1 MAISFRVLNTKGPF
15 ERKAALV
22 RVLLVEDDALLAD
35 GLIRSLKQADYTVDW
50 TPDGEEAES
59 ILRVLE
65 FDLVILDLTLPN
77 MDGMEILRVLRQ
89 RKVPVPVLIVT
100 ARSEVD
106 NRIKGLDLGADDY
119 LTKPFEM
126 GEFDAR
132 VRALL
137 RRSRADGLK
146 ALSCGALTLDMAARR
161 AYVNDQP
168 LDLPRREFH
177 VLEVLMSRHGRII
190 SKDQIIDSISDFH
203 DELNPSTVEIYI
215 HRIRKNS
222 KRRTLRFEPFA
233 VSGTS

>member
-1 MAISFRVLNTKGPF
+1 M
-15 ERKAALV
+15 
-22 RVLLVEDDALLAD
+22 VEDDALLAD
-35 GLIRSLKQADYTVDW
+35 GMIRSLKQADYTVDW

-65 FDLVILDLTLPN
+65 FDLVILDLMLPKL
-77 MDGMEILRVLRQ
+77 DGLEILRVLRQ

-100 ARSEVD
+100 ALSDVD
-106 NRIKGLDLGADDY
+106 NRVKGLDLGADDY

-161 AYVNDQP
+161 AYLNDQP

-190 SKDQIIDSISDFH
+190 SKDQIIDSISDFS
-203 DELNPSTVEIYI
+203 DEMNPSTVEIYI
-215 HRIRKNS
+215 HRIRK
-222 KRRTLRFEPFA
+222 KLEATDVTIRTVRGIGYIIE
-233 VSGTS
+233 

>member
-1 MAISFRVLNTKGPF
+1 M
-15 ERKAALV
+15 

-35 GLIRSLKQADYTVDW
+35 GMIRSLKQADYTVDW
-50 TPDGEEAES
+50 TADGEEAES
-59 ILRVLE
+59 TLRVLE
-65 FDLVILDLTLPN
+65 FDLVILDLTLPKL
-77 MDGMEILRVLRQ
+77 DGLEILRVLRQ

-100 ARSEVD
+100 ARSDVD
-106 NRIKGLDLGADDY
+106 NRVKGLDLGADDY

-137 RRSRADGLK
+137 RRSRADGLN

-177 VLEVLMSRHGRII
+177 VLEVLMSRHGRIV
-190 SKDQIIDSISDFH
+190 SKDQIIDSISDFS
-203 DELNPSTVEIYI
+203 DEMNPSTVEIYI
-215 HRIRKNS
+215 HRIRKKLETTDVS
-222 KRRTLRFEPFA
+222 IRTVRGVGYILE
-233 VSGTS
+233 

>member
-1 MAISFRVLNTKGPF
+1 
-15 ERKAALV
+15 
-22 RVLLVEDDALLAD
+22 LVEDDALLAD

-50 TPDGEEAES
+50 TADGEEAES
-59 ILRVLE
+59 ILRVSE

-77 MDGMEILRVLRQ
+77 MDGLEILRVLRQ
-89 RKVPVPVLIVT
+89 RNVPVPVLIVT
-100 ARSEVD
+100 ARADVD

-161 AYVNDQP
+161 AYLNDQP

-177 VLEVLMSRHGRII
+177 VLEVLISRHGRII
-190 SKDQIIDSISDFH
+190 SKDQIIDSISDFQ
-203 DELNPSTVEIYI
+203 DEMNPSTVEIYI
-215 HRIRKNS
+215 HRIRK
-222 KRRTLRFEPFA
+222 KLEATDVTIRTVRGVGYILE
-233 VSGTS
+233 

>member
-1 MAISFRVLNTKGPF
+1 
-15 ERKAALV
+15 
-22 RVLLVEDDALLAD
+22 LLAEDDALLAD

-50 TPDGEEAES
+50 TADGEEAES
-59 ILRVLE
+59 ILRVSE

-77 MDGMEILRVLRQ
+77 MDGLEILRVLRQ
-89 RKVPVPVLIVT
+89 RNVPVPVLIVT
-100 ARSEVD
+100 ARSDVD

-146 ALSCGALTLDMAARR
+146 VLSCGALTLDMAARR
-161 AYVNDQP
+161 AYLNDHP

-190 SKDQIIDSISDFH
+190 SKDQIIDSISDFN
-203 DELNPSTVEIYI
+203 DDLNPSTVEIYI
-215 HRIRKNS
+215 HRIRK
-222 KRRTLRFEPFA
+222 KLEATDVTIRTVRGVGYILE
-233 VSGTS
+233 

>member
-1 MAISFRVLNTKGPF
+1 M
-15 ERKAALV
+15 
-22 RVLLVEDDALLAD
+22 VEDDALLAD

-50 TPDGEEAES
+50 IADGEEAES

-77 MDGMEILRVLRQ
+77 MDGLEILRVLRQ

-100 ARSEVD
+100 ARSDVD
-106 NRIKGLDLGADDY
+106 NRVKGLDLGADDY

-190 SKDQIIDSISDFH
+190 SKDQIIDSISDFS
-203 DELNPSTVEIYI
+203 DEMNPSTVEIYI
-215 HRIRKNS
+215 HRIRK
-222 KRRTLRFEPFA
+222 KLEATDVTIRTIRGIGYILE
-233 VSGTS
+233 

>member
-1 MAISFRVLNTKGPF
+1 M
-15 ERKAALV
+15 

-50 TPDGEEAES
+50 IADGEEAES

-77 MDGMEILRVLRQ
+77 MDGLEILRVLRQ
-89 RKVPVPVLIVT
+89 RNVPVPVLIVT
-100 ARSEVD
+100 ARADVD

-190 SKDQIIDSISDFH
+190 SKDQIIDSISDFS
-203 DELNPSTVEIYI
+203 DEMNPSTVEIYI
-215 HRIRKNS
+215 HRIRK
-222 KRRTLRFEPFA
+222 KLEATDVTIRTIRGIGYILE
-233 VSGTS
+233 

>member
-1 MAISFRVLNTKGPF
+1 MRVFL
-15 ERKAALV
+15 A
-22 RVLLVEDDALLAD
+22 EDDALLAD

-50 TPDGEEAES
+50 TADGEEAES

-77 MDGMEILRVLRQ
+77 MDGLEILRVLRQ
-89 RKVPVPVLIVT
+89 RNVPVPVLIVT
-100 ARSEVD
+100 ARSDVD

-146 ALSCGALTLDMAARR
+146 VLSCGALTLDMAARR
-161 AYVNDQP
+161 AYLNDRP

-190 SKDQIIDSISDFH
+190 SKDQIIDSISDFN
-203 DELNPSTVEIYI
+203 DDLNPSTVEIYI
-215 HRIRKNS
+215 HRIRK
-222 KRRTLRFEPFA
+222 KLEATDVTIRTVRGVGYILE
-233 VSGTS
+233 

>member
-1 MAISFRVLNTKGPF
+1 M
-15 ERKAALV
+15 
-22 RVLLVEDDALLAD
+22 VEDDALLAD

-50 TPDGEEAES
+50 TADGEEAES

-65 FDLVILDLTLPN
+65 FDLVILDLTLPH
-77 MDGMEILRVLRQ
+77 MDGLEILRVLRE
-89 RKVPVPVLIVT
+89 RGVPVPVLIVT
-100 ARSEVD
+100 ARSDVD

-146 ALSCGALTLDMAARR
+146 VLSCGALTLDMAARR
-161 AYVNDQP
+161 AYLNDCP
-168 LDLPRREFH
+168 VDLPRREFH

-190 SKDQIIDSISDFH
+190 SKDQIIDSISDFD
-203 DELNPSTVEIYI
+203 DEMNPSTVEIYI
-215 HRIRKNS
+215 HRIRK
-222 KRRTLRFEPFA
+222 KLEATDVTIRTVRGVGYILE
-233 VSGTS
+233 

>member
-1 MAISFRVLNTKGPF
+1 M
-15 ERKAALV
+15 
-22 RVLLVEDDALLAD
+22 VEDDALLAD

-50 TPDGEEAES
+50 TADGEEAEA
-59 ILRVLE
+59 ILRVME

-77 MDGMEILRVLRQ
+77 MDGLEILRVLRE
-89 RKVPVPVLIVT
+89 RNLPVPVLIVT
-100 ARSEVD
+100 ARADVD

-146 ALSCGALTLDMAARR
+146 VLSCGALTLDMAARR
-161 AYVNDQP
+161 AYLNDRP

-177 VLEVLMSRHGRII
+177 VLEVLISRHGRII
-190 SKDQIIDSISDFH
+190 SKDQIIDSISDFD
-203 DELNPSTVEIYI
+203 DEMNPSTVEIYI
-215 HRIRKNS
+215 HRIRK
-222 KRRTLRFEPFA
+222 KLEATDVTIRTVRGVGYILE
-233 VSGTS
+233 

>member
-1 MAISFRVLNTKGPF
+1 M
-15 ERKAALV
+15 

-35 GLIRSLKQADYTVDW
+35 GLMRSLKQADYTADW
-50 TPDGEEAES
+50 TADGEEAET
-59 ILRVLE
+59 ILRIQE

-77 MDGMEILRVLRQ
+77 MDGLEILRVLRQ
-89 RKVPVPVLIVT
+89 RKVLVPILIVT
-100 ARSEVD
+100 ARSDVD

-161 AYVNDQP
+161 AYLNDRP

-177 VLEVLMSRHGRII
+177 VLEVLMSRRWLII
-190 SKDQIIDSISDFH
+190 IKDQIIDSISDFT
-203 DELNPSTVEIYI
+203 DEMNPSTVELYI
-215 HRIRKNS
+215 HRIRK
-222 KRRTLRFEPFA
+222 KLEATDVTIRTVRGVGYILE
-233 VSGTS
+233 

>member
-1 MAISFRVLNTKGPF
+1 M
-15 ERKAALV
+15 
-22 RVLLVEDDALLAD
+22 VEDDALLAD

-50 TPDGEEAES
+50 TADGEEAEA
-59 ILRVLE
+59 ILRVME

-77 MDGMEILRVLRQ
+77 MDGLEILRLLRE
-89 RKVPVPVLIVT
+89 RHVPVPVLIVT
-100 ARSEVD
+100 ARSDVD

-146 ALSCGALTLDMAARR
+146 VLSCGALTLDMAARR
-161 AYVNDQP
+161 AYLSDRP

-177 VLEVLMSRHGRII
+177 VLEVLISRHGRII
-190 SKDQIIDSISDFH
+190 SKDQIIDSISDFD
-203 DELNPSTVEIYI
+203 DEMNPSTVEIYI
-215 HRIRKNS
+215 HRIRK
-222 KRRTLRFEPFA
+222 KLEATDVTIRTVRGVGYILE
-233 VSGTS
+233 

>member
-1 MAISFRVLNTKGPF
+1 M
-15 ERKAALV
+15 
-22 RVLLVEDDALLAD
+22 VEDDALLAD
-35 GLIRSLKQADYTVDW
+35 GMIRSLKQADYTVDW

-59 ILRVLE
+59 ALRVLE

-77 MDGMEILRVLRQ
+77 LDGLEILRVLRQ

-100 ARSEVD
+100 ARSDVD
-106 NRIKGLDLGADDY
+106 NRVKGLDLGADDY

-161 AYVNDQP
+161 AHLNDRP
-168 LDLPRREFH
+168 LDLPRRECH
-177 VLEVLMSRHGRII
+177 VLEVLMSRHGRIV
-190 SKDQIIDSISDFH
+190 SKDQIIDSISDFS
-203 DELNPSTVEIYI
+203 DEMNPSTVEIYI
-215 HRIRKNS
+215 HRIRK
-222 KRRTLRFEPFA
+222 KLEATDVTIRTVRGVGYILE
-233 VSGTS
+233 

>member
-1 MAISFRVLNTKGPF
+1 M
-15 ERKAALV
+15 
-22 RVLLVEDDALLAD
+22 VEDDALLAD
-35 GLIRSLKQADYTVDW
+35 GMIRSLKQASYTVDW
-50 TPDGEEAES
+50 TPDGEEAEA

-65 FDLVILDLTLPN
+65 FDLVILDLTLPKL
-77 MDGMEILRVLRQ
+77 DGLEILRVLRQ
-89 RKVPVPVLIVT
+89 RKIPVPVLIVT
-100 ARSEVD
+100 ARSDVD
-106 NRIKGLDLGADDY
+106 NRVKGLDLGADDY

-161 AYVNDQP
+161 AYLNDQP

-190 SKDQIIDSISDFH
+190 SKDQIIDSISDLS
-203 DELNPSTVEIYI
+203 DEMNPSTVEIYI
-215 HRIRKNS
+215 HRIRK
-222 KRRTLRFEPFA
+222 KLEATDVTIRTVRGVGYILE
-233 VSGTS
+233 